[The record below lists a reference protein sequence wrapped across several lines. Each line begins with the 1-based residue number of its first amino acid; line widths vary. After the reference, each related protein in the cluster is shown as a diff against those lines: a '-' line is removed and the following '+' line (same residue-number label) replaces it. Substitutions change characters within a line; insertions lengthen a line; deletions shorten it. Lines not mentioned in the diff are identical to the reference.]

1 MRFILGTIVV
11 LVTLG
16 AVLAAGTAL
25 YAHRAWVGP
34 GPLTDTVNIVIPRG
48 SGVSTIAARLEADG
62 VIASALLFKIA
73 VRLSAD
79 AGGLKA
85 GEYEFAAHIAGRDVL
100 DKLVR
105 GAVVQRRIT
114 VPEGRTSWQVVQMLR
129 AQPELEGEVDD
140 IPPEGSL
147 LPETY
152 SFARGTSRNAIIA
165 EMTSAMER
173 TVAELWPG
181 RAEGLPFTTIEEAI
195 VLASIVEKETGVADE
210 RARIAGVFINRLRRG
225 MLLQTDPT
233 VIYAIT
239 EGQVREDGQ
248 GPLGRRLLRKDLEE
262 TDSPYNTYKY
272 PGLPPGPIANPGR
285 AAIEAT
291 LNPES
296 HDYLYFVADGT
307 GGHVFARTLA
317 EHNRNAADWR
327 RLRRATGQ

>member
-1 MRFILGTIVV
+1 MRFFLGIIVV

-16 AVLAAGTAL
+16 AVLAGVGAL
-25 YAHRAWVGP
+25 YAHRAWTGP
-34 GPLTDTVNIVIPRG
+34 GPLQEQANILIPRG
-48 SGVSTIAARLEADG
+48 SGVSAIATRLEEDG

-85 GEYEFAAHIAGRDVL
+85 GEYDFAAHIPARDVL

-114 VPEGRTSWQVVQMLR
+114 VPEGRTSWQVVHMLR
-129 AQPELEGEVDD
+129 AQPELEGEIES

-152 SFARGTSRNAIIA
+152 SFARGTSRSAIIA
-165 EMTSAMER
+165 EMSAAMER
-173 TVAELWPG
+173 TIAEFWPA
-181 RAEGLPFTTIEEAI
+181 RAEGLPFTTIEEAL

-210 RARIAGVFINRLRRG
+210 RARIAGVFVNRLRKG

-285 AAIEAT
+285 AAIEAA
-291 LNPES
+291 LNPEA
-296 HDYLYFVADGT
+296 HDYLYFVADGS
-307 GGHVFARTLA
+307 GGHIFSRTLA